1 MKSVRQQQ
9 NLNPMDSQILR
20 DTDLDAN
27 HVLQTLSYRGRFDIE
42 NVLTHEPIKTILE
55 SSRLDILFGLM
66 PSLLNNIVNL
76 MVRLPVRLQL
86 GIYLLL
92 YKEKQKPFIVTMHMF
107 TYSSNLPGHRRA
119 SSVTRLV
126 CSNLDL
132 RTHNERDAC
141 LQGICGCVQIPFR
154 WFLHRRVSTCF
165 AQVRIATF
173 PNSLFFC
180 ASDHAITL

>member
-1 MKSVRQQQ
+1 
-9 NLNPMDSQILR
+9 
-20 DTDLDAN
+20 
-27 HVLQTLSYRGRFDIE
+27 
-42 NVLTHEPIKTILE
+42 
-55 SSRLDILFGLM
+55 M

-132 RTHNERDAC
+132 RTYNERDAC
-141 LQGICGCVQIPFR
+141 LGYVVVFR
-154 WFLHRRVSTCF
+154 FLSDGSCIAVFLPASRKFELLRFRTACF
-165 AQVRIATF
+165 FVPRIMR
-173 PNSLFFC
+173 
-180 ASDHAITL
+180 